1 MLADQIINSLCILWI
16 DTDSQA
22 GLSPFGT
29 LIISAAI
36 MSFQFSNLASHYR
49 AQSLSN
55 YGMKNIGGGQLED
68 GVLGLKI
75 SYILAGVLL
84 LNKNSKFSGK
94 KL

>member
-1 MLADQIINSLCILWI
+1 
-16 DTDSQA
+16 
-22 GLSPFGT
+22 
-29 LIISAAI
+29 

-68 GVLGLKI
+68 GVLGLEI

-84 LNKNSKFSGK
+84 LNKNSKS
-94 KL
+94 

>member
-1 MLADQIINSLCILWI
+1 MLADQTINSLCISWI

-22 GLSPFGT
+22 GLSPFRT
-29 LIISAAI
+29 LIISTLI

-84 LNKNSKFSGK
+84 LNKNSKSSGK